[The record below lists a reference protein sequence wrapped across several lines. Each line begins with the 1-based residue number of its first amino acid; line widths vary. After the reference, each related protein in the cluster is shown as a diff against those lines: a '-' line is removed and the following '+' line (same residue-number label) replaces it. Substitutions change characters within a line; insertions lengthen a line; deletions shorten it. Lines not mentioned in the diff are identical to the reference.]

1 VPSKPGRATV
11 VLADYAP
18 TNHLGGDWHRRAPD
32 ANLEDRQRFN
42 ICYPLHCRQTDAN
55 SWYFYGT
62 NSPSLLPTSLSSSHS
77 SKPLA
82 SFNNLLLHYTRI
94 LICHLVSLS
103 CGITEHLRG
112 HRACFFPP
120 RTSIARLPIQY
131 TAGRSPTY
139 RHPESLSKPE
149 RPEEFSN
156 T

>member
-1 VPSKPGRATV
+1 VFSPGGLLEESSRVNCAWCKFGRSTA
-11 VLADYAP
+11 LQYLLP
-18 TNHLGGDWHRRAPD
+18 TR
-32 ANLEDRQRFN
+32 
-42 ICYPLHCRQTDAN
+42 LHCRQTDAN
-55 SWYFYGT
+55 FQYFYGT

-82 SFNNLLLHYTRI
+82 SCNNLLLHYTHI

-112 HRACFFPP
+112 GRACFFPP
-120 RTSIARLPIQY
+120 RTSIARLRIQY

-139 RHPESLSKPE
+139 HHPESLSKPQ